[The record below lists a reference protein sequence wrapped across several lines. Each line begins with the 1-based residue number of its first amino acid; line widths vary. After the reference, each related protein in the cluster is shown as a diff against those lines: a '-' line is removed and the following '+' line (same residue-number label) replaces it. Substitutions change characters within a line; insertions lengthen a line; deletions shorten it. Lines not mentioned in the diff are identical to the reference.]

1 MATGTEKAIKKRI
14 AKEKD
19 FEKLSEFEQFT
30 QKKIENQK
38 ISKLYYF
45 LSQAEKNSEMKK
57 RYEKKSKE
65 IENCGNLLTEF
76 FDKTEV
82 PPVIRYTAYFCHNRF
97 CPLCLYKTSKLT
109 FKLILD
115 IVNHPKAKDCSFL
128 FMTLTVKN
136 CKESELSE
144 TIDLLL
150 NSYNKLITNKTT
162 QFSKRFL
169 GTFKVLESTYNR
181 KNKTYHPHLHILVMI
196 DKSYFK
202 DTKKYLNKTKLIEIW
217 QKALGV
223 DYKPSVDIRATYN
236 AESKTVAEVSKYTVK
251 SSEIVNADILKT
263 YDKAFF
269 KRRLKSFTGLFRE
282 IRNDVLE
289 QWKTE
294 KADFVSYDKIIADNR
309 FVKNLYR
316 WNMFNEQFE
325 LLESNKDFKQKQL
338 DTNKVVESILNQID
352 FDKLDF

>member
-1 MATGTEKAIKKRI
+1 MATEKAIKARI
-14 AKEKD
+14 KSEKE
-19 FEKLSEFEQFT
+19 FEKLSEIEKFT
-30 QKKIENQK
+30 YKKIENQK

-45 LSQAEKNSEMKK
+45 LFQNETNSELKK
-57 RYEKKSKE
+57 RYEQKSKE

-76 FDKTEV
+76 IDTMER

-150 NSYNKLITNKTT
+150 KSYNKLITNKKQ
-162 QFSKRFL
+162 QFAKRFL

-282 IRNDVLE
+282 IKNDVLK
-289 QWKTE
+289 QWKAE
-294 KADFVSYDKIIADNR
+294 KTDCVNYEKIMADNR
-309 FVKNLYR
+309 FIKNLYR
-316 WNMFNEQFE
+316 WNMFNNEFE
-325 LLESNKDFKQKQL
+325 LLKGNAEIKSEKIESEKILSQL
-338 DTNKVVESILNQID
+338 VEQID
-352 FDKLDF
+352 FNKLDF

>member
-19 FEKLSEFEQFT
+19 FEKLTEFEKFA

-45 LSQAEKNSEMKK
+45 LSENEADGTLKK

-65 IENCGNLLTEF
+65 IENCGNLLTEY
-76 FDKTEV
+76 FDKTEN
-82 PPVIRYTAYFCHNRF
+82 PPVKKYTAYFCHNRF
-97 CPLCLYKTSKLT
+97 CPLCLYKVSKMT
-109 FKLILD
+109 FKLVLD
-115 IVNHPKAKDCSFL
+115 IVNHPRAKDCSYIFK
-128 FMTLTVKN
+128 TLTVRN

-144 TIDLLL
+144 TIDWMLK
-150 NSYNKLITNKTT
+150 SYNKLINTERS
-162 QFSKRFL
+162 QFAKRFL
-169 GTFKVLESTYNR
+169 GSFRVLEVTYNR
-181 KNKTYHPHLHILVMI
+181 KNKTYHPHMHILDMVE
-196 DKSYFK
+196 KSYFK
-202 DTKKYLNKTKLIEIW
+202 DIKKYLTKTKLIEIW
-217 QKALGV
+217 QRALGV

-236 AESKTVAEVSKYTVK
+236 AEAKTVAEVSKYTVK
-251 SSEIVNADILKT
+251 SSEIINADILKT
-263 YDKAFF
+263 YDTAFF

-338 DTNKVVESILNQID
+338 EQNKVVESILNQID
-352 FDKLDF
+352 FDNLPF

>member
-1 MATGTEKAIKKRI
+1 MKAIKTRI
-14 AKEKD
+14 ENEKD
-19 FEKLSEFEQFT
+19 FEKLSEFEKFRY
-30 QKKIENQK
+30 KKIENQR

-45 LSQAEKNSEMKK
+45 LSQNESDIELKN
-57 RYEKKSKE
+57 RYKKKSEE
-65 IENCGNLLTEF
+65 IENCGSLLTEY
-76 FDKTEV
+76 FDKNEK
-82 PPVIRYTAYFCHNRF
+82 PPVIKYTAYFCHNRF

-115 IVNHPKAKDCSFL
+115 IVNNPKAKDCSFL
-128 FMTLTVKN
+128 FMTLTIKN
-136 CKESELSE
+136 CKESELPE
-144 TIDLLL
+144 TITKLLK
-150 NSYNKLITNKTT
+150 SYNKLITNKAQ
-162 QFSKRFL
+162 QFAKRFL
-169 GTFKVLESTYNR
+169 GTFKVLESTYNK

-202 DTKKYLNKTKLIEIW
+202 DTKKYLTKTKLIEIW
-217 QKALGV
+217 QKALQV

-263 YDKAFF
+263 YDKAFY

-282 IRNDVLE
+282 IKNDVIE

-294 KADFVSYDKIIADNR
+294 KTDCVDYETIMSNEN

-316 WNMFNEQFE
+316 WNMFNSEFE
-325 LLESNKDFKQKQL
+325 LLKSNSELKQEKIKQEKIISEL
-338 DTNKVVESILNQID
+338 INQID

>member
-19 FEKLSEFEQFT
+19 FEKLTEFEKFS

-45 LSQAEKNSEMKK
+45 LAEHETNSGLKK
-57 RYEKKSKE
+57 RYEQKSKE

-76 FDKTEV
+76 FDKTEN

-97 CPLCLYKTSKLT
+97 CPLCLYKVSKMT
-109 FKLILD
+109 FKLVLD
-115 IVNHPKAKDCSFL
+115 IVSHPKAKDCSYI

-150 NSYNKLITNKTT
+150 QSYNKLITNKTT

-169 GTFKVLESTYNR
+169 GTFKVLECTYNR
-181 KNKTYHPHLHILVMI
+181 KNKTYNPHLHILDMV

-202 DTKKYLNKTKLIEIW
+202 DTKKYLTKTKLIEVW

-236 AESKTVAEVSKYTVK
+236 AEAKTVAEVSKYTVK
-251 SSEIVNADILKT
+251 SSEIINADILKT
-263 YDKAFF
+263 YDEAFF
-269 KRRLKSFTGLFRE
+269 HRRLKSFTGLFRE
-282 IRNDVLE
+282 IRNDVIE
-289 QWKTE
+289 QWKAE
-294 KADFVSYDKIIADNR
+294 KTDCVDYETIMTDER

-316 WNMFNEQFE
+316 WNMFKNQFE
-325 LLESNKDFKQKQL
+325 ILESNKDIKQKQA
-338 DTNKVVESILNQID
+338 DTEKIVSEIINQID
-352 FDKLDF
+352 FDDLPF